1 VSAFDKGI
9 PYSQMLLENRVKGV
23 FGGGNDFISWFC
35 TRYDFSPT
43 PPHHFLFT
51 LPRIPL
57 SVSPLSL
64 VFIVAQLRV
73 SVPKVCNVLCLL
85 EVKFRTQVFPHFC
98 CFFPKQH
105 SKVSAPADKLFVFF
119 NLKLNFSVTFSHY
132 TFWMSLPPTERSPKI
147 PREKWE
153 HRCGF
158 CVFIYEKQKK

>member
-1 VSAFDKGI
+1 MSAFDKGI

-119 NLKLNFSVTFSHY
+119 QFKVKFFGYFFTLHILNV
-132 TFWMSLPPTERSPKI
+132 I
-147 PREKWE
+147 AAN
-153 HRCGF
+153 
-158 CVFIYEKQKK
+158 